1 MFFIISLTNHT
12 IARKKIEQIAYEKI
26 RCLTKE
32 ELFIKRL
39 VNSLNY
45 LFNNINQEFDE
56 ETFTNFVDVVIIRK
70 RYEL

>member
-1 MFFIISLTNHT
+1 MCIRDST
-12 IARKKIEQIAYEKI
+12 IARKKIEQIAYGKI

>member
-1 MFFIISLTNHT
+1 
-12 IARKKIEQIAYEKI
+12 
-26 RCLTKE
+26 
-32 ELFIKRL
+32 LFIKRL